1 MEAYPG
7 QVVSLVVK
15 ATDELGRPTASTFRI
30 QDSAENVSRSPD
42 PRPVSHDLSLFIF
55 LQPPFLQFIPSAL
68 THDNLS
74 DPYIASTVYTE
85 GNTTLRGQK
94 TILAEPILA
103 DVSNLRWYTGSVL
116 IKLCLVY

>member
-30 QDSAENVSRSPD
+30 QDSAENVSCTPD
-42 PRPVSHDLSLFIF
+42 PRLVSHDYYF

-85 GNTTLRGQK
+85 GNTTLGGQK